1 MTHHIVNL
9 YYEPTEEAKQF
20 YDGLKDALF
29 LNAGSLETSQ
39 DEWVKKNVTFE
50 K

>member
-1 MTHHIVNL
+1 MIDVVTL
-9 YYEPTEEAKQF
+9 FYPPTEKAKEV
-20 YDGLKDALF
+20 YDGFKDALF